1 MKPITKLAG
10 TLGIAALL
18 AAAPGAWGVV
28 VSIPELATQ
37 LDSAFKDKQKALND
51 VSLAA
56 EEGAPKA
63 KEIKL
68 WDEEI
73 GRIGPQLTQLNQRA
87 SEAAQDQ
94 AGVNAKVERHNAG
107 CSGTLP
113 RPQYERCKGEEPHLQ
128 SEIDRIKRK
137 KAALESEYRPV
148 ANRYKDIVARR
159 DALSKSLQEIGARY
173 DAARAR
179 FDEASRRVASLTSRL
194 RSECAS
200 QRTLEAAA
208 HCGQVDWDGAKAGLG
223 APNLQPRPFSAS
235 ANR

>member
-1 MKPITKLAG
+1 MGTAG
-10 TLGIAALL
+10 AIGVAALL
-18 AAAPGAWGVV
+18 AAAAPGAQAVV

-87 SEAAQDQ
+87 GEAAQDQ
-94 AGVNAKVERHNAG
+94 AGVNAKVERHNSG

-113 RPQYERCKGEEPHLQ
+113 RPQYERCKGEEPYLQ
-128 SEIDRIKRK
+128 SEIDRVKRK
-137 KAALESEYRPV
+137 KAALESEYRPL

-159 DALSKSLQEIGARY
+159 DALSKTMQGISARY
-173 DAARAR
+173 DAAKAR
-179 FDEASRRVASLTSRL
+179 FDEASRRIASLTSRL
-194 RSECAS
+194 RAECAS
-200 QRTLEAAA
+200 QRTAEAAA